1 MYNIFKYVE
10 IYLFL
15 FNVEIRKGVV
25 LFEVLFSEGIK
36 NMFCKKVK

>member
-1 MYNIFKYVE
+1 MYNILKYVE

-25 LFEVLFSEGIK
+25 LFDVMFSEGIN